1 MPLHLHTRLTHSG
14 RPADAAGSGPV
25 NVPVVRTST
34 VRFESMAALREQARR
49 RAEGE
54 PTSTYGRQGMETHRA
69 LEAALCELEGGVQA
83 FLAPSGLAAIS
94 LSLLAL
100 VGPGDH
106 VLVTEGVYH
115 PVRKLHAEY
124 LDRIGVQ
131 MSYFDPAAGAPEA
144 HLRPNTRVVYVETPN
159 SLLYQLTD
167 LGPIVALCRE
177 RGISVV
183 ADNTWASGYLFNPL
197 AHGADVSVIAGTKYI
212 SGHSDLMMGM
222 IVVRDAAHAKR
233 VQKTYEALGMAVG
246 PDDAYLALRGLRTL
260 AVRLRQ
266 HEANALAVANWL
278 AARPEVARVYYPAL
292 PSHPGHDLWR
302 RDFRGANGLLS
313 VAFAGL
319 GEAQALAVA
328 DRLKLFDIGASWG
341 GYESLVL
348 PIDANRLA
356 GPPDAQDDATPPP
369 MLRLHI
375 GLEQPEDLIADLGQA
390 IASALAM

>member
-1 MPLHLHTRLTHSG
+1 M
-14 RPADAAGSGPV
+14 
-25 NVPVVRTST
+25 
-34 VRFESMAALREQARR
+34 
-49 RAEGE
+49 
-54 PTSTYGRQGMETHRA
+54 
-69 LEAALCELEGGVQA
+69 
-83 FLAPSGLAAIS
+83 
-94 LSLLAL
+94 
-100 VGPGDH
+100 
-106 VLVTEGVYH
+106 
-115 PVRKLHAEY
+115 
-124 LDRIGVQ
+124 
-131 MSYFDPAAGAPEA
+131 
-144 HLRPNTRVVYVETPN
+144 
-159 SLLYQLTD
+159 
-167 LGPIVALCRE
+167 
-177 RGISVV
+177 
-183 ADNTWASGYLFNPL
+183 
-197 AHGADVSVIAGTKYI
+197 
-212 SGHSDLMMGM
+212 
-222 IVVRDAAHAKR
+222 
-233 VQKTYEALGMAVG
+233 
-246 PDDAYLALRGLRTL
+246 
-260 AVRLRQ
+260 RLRQ

-328 DRLKLFDIGASWG
+328 DGLKLFDIGASWG